1 MLLKKS
7 RTFPQYTVT
16 ETAIQFVE
24 PDQKDQIIR
33 LVSSADTSSLER
45 LELLIQA
52 VWQKIMTLDFP
63 ETTKYPKTVNGIKQ
77 FEDDLIKEFQAKH
90 S

>member
-7 RTFPQYTVT
+7 RTFSEYTLA

-24 PDQKDQIIR
+24 PDQEDQIIR
-33 LVSSADTSSLER
+33 LAYTVTASELER
-45 LELLIQA
+45 LKLLTQA
-52 VWQKIMTLDFP
+52 VWQKIIALDFP
-63 ETTKYPKTVNGIKQ
+63 DTTKYPKTVNGIKQ
-77 FEDDLIKEFQAKH
+77 FEDDLIKEFQAKN